1 MYSRSSFASARHAT
15 APQWGA
21 GDRGVHWTRGDVRY
35 SGRGVGVA
43 AAPSTHSSYSSSRLC
58 VPPPATANT
67 SAGRLSAYHSSL
79 PGVASHSPR
88 IGEKIIERAGLDAL
102 DGVSRADLRT
112 GRCVP

>member
-1 MYSRSSFASARHAT
+1 MYNRSSFASARHAT
-15 APQWGA
+15 APRWGA

-43 AAPSTHSSYSSSRLC
+43 AAPSTHSSYSSSLLC

-67 SAGRLSAYHSSL
+67 SAGRVSAYHSSL

-112 GRCVP
+112 GKCVP